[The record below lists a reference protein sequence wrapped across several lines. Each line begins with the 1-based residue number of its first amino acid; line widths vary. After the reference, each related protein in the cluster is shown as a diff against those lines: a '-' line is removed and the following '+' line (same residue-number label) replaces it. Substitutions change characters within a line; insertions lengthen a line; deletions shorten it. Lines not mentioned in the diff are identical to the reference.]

1 MLKCLLP
8 FSHSLLISFVFY
20 FLTFL
25 FLDKLF
31 VWLYVATII
40 PYHYATSLELCCNDW
55 LEFFFMYHAQNCF
68 NVQPSTPF
76 VLAIVIEL
84 DLLQHS
90 ILVLDLLQFCNI
102 VCASLSF
109 HSLSFFISNY
119 VTVKICQRACMLVYN
134 LYCIA
139 NLDGCEVDEN

>member
-1 MLKCLLP
+1 
-8 FSHSLLISFVFY
+8 
-20 FLTFL
+20 
-25 FLDKLF
+25 
-31 VWLYVATII
+31 
-40 PYHYATSLELCCNDW
+40 
-55 LEFFFMYHAQNCF
+55 MYHAQNCF

-90 ILVLDLLQFCNI
+90 ILVLDLSQFCNI

-109 HSLSFFISNY
+109 HSPLLFISNY
-119 VTVKICQRACMLVYN
+119 VTMKICQRACMLVYN
-134 LYCIA
+134 LYCFA